1 MKYYKYGSHF
11 LLLLCIVSATHS
23 YADAPL
29 QLELKQSH
37 VRFVLANNQQPKLVS
52 GLSTMSLGGLSLV
65 DESSSWRYGAAV
77 GRVVENKSLTD
88 LRYGPEVARAWVST
102 QLSPSLA
109 LEGLYQQAAGDGQV
123 GIGGRYDFSSSLELS
138 VNLTPSKHGMDMH
151 WDLGRWGVVGANYVG
166 TLPEL
171 GQKQHSFGF
180 NQQFW
185 YSPNLRIDVEA
196 QRQTHSG
203 DYNMGLRFSLPV
215 F

>member
-1 MKYYKYGSHF
+1 MA
-11 LLLLCIVSATHS
+11 ISAS
-23 YADAPL
+23 NQAEAPL

-37 VRFVLANNQQPKLVS
+37 VRFVLGSSQTPKLVS
-52 GLSTMSLGGLSLV
+52 GLSTVPLGGLSLA

-77 GRVVENKSLTD
+77 GKINKNTTITD
-88 LRYGPEVARAWVST
+88 LHYGPDAANAWIST

-109 LEGLYQQAAGDGQV
+109 LEGLYQHAEGYEQV
-123 GIGGRYDFSSSLELS
+123 GIGGRYDFNSLVDVS
-138 VNLTPSKHGMDMH
+138 VNLTPSTHSMDMH
-151 WDLGRWGVVGANYVG
+151 WDLGRWGLLGANYVG
-166 TLPEL
+166 KQPDQ
-171 GQKQHSFGF
+171 GQKQHTFGF